1 MPRIT
6 PFSFPSPSVGTH
18 DPLWSPAP
26 LPFPHCGSCPPC
38 FAVQA
43 PLISHGWP
51 PPPVAVPVPALAQTG
66 VKGHSWARPPP
77 PSPGRCPSVES
88 SLWWHR
94 ASRNLRST
102 SSTSMAFPFDT
113 GLYQS
118 CQSSLLGFRRRVEA
132 ELPAQAFAEPKAR
145 VLGTPGGEKRGLV
158 SSLKGRG
165 WVCQVAP
172 GQPGEEGGGGGG
184 GVRAGTV
191 RGWSS
196 SQSLGMGPVLAS

>member
-1 MPRIT
+1 M
-6 PFSFPSPSVGTH
+6 
-18 DPLWSPAP
+18 
-26 LPFPHCGSCPPC
+26 
-38 FAVQA
+38 
-43 PLISHGWP
+43 
-51 PPPVAVPVPALAQTG
+51 
-66 VKGHSWARPPP
+66 
-77 PSPGRCPSVES
+77 
-88 SLWWHR
+88 
-94 ASRNLRST
+94 
-102 SSTSMAFPFDT
+102 
-113 GLYQS
+113 
-118 CQSSLLGFRRRVEA
+118 EA